1 MIKEKDIRNFIP
13 FLIVMISTFFLSGAN
28 IFESFPPT
36 RVSIKEEKLEV
47 LLIAAD
53 VFQGLVWLFSC
64 VIFFKAWLKLRLK
77 PVWYCDLMWQLA
89 GIFFCF
95 FILSVLR
102 IWGLFQMFL
111 WIQGMVRAFVAIF
124 GLYFLN
130 TLYAARNLIYN
141 PPTPEEITAKA
152 KRFEELVKFI
162 KE

>member
-1 MIKEKDIRNFIP
+1 
-13 FLIVMISTFFLSGAN
+13 
-28 IFESFPPT
+28 
-36 RVSIKEEKLEV
+36 
-47 LLIAAD
+47 
-53 VFQGLVWLFSC
+53 
-64 VIFFKAWLKLRLK
+64 
-77 PVWYCDLMWQLA
+77 
-89 GIFFCF
+89 
-95 FILSVLR
+95 
-102 IWGLFQMFL
+102 MFL